1 MGFAIRRHST
11 LVLAVLALLA
21 TALVPPAATAASNP
35 RRALSRALTNGL
47 SQAGNATGAYVVDL
61 TTGQTLFSERAGTG
75 RLPASVEKL
84 YTTSTALL
92 RLGPN
97 ANLLTRVLGV
107 GTMSQGVFTGTLYL
121 KGGGDPTFGAQGFDR
136 YYYGT
141 GASVQRLVA
150 NLIRDTGLRAV
161 DGRIA
166 GDESYFDSLRG
177 TIATDFESS
186 SYVEGQLSGL
196 AYDRG
201 FTSVS
206 ELAFQP
212 HPAQFAAQ
220 QFAAALRA
228 AGVKVPNRT
237 PIYAGT
243 APPEARQLTDIHSP
257 RLATLLKLTNAP
269 SDNFFAEMLIKDLG
283 ARFGGAGTTAAG
295 AAVVLAQIARS
306 FGIHPRLDDGSGLSY
321 DDSTSPMDVVTLL
334 EHMAGNQPFVR
345 SLAVA
350 GESGTLIDEMR
361 GTYAQGRCRGKTG
374 TLQAVSN
381 LVGYCTA
388 RNGDE
393 LAFAFLMNSIDP
405 DYAHPIQDRMAL
417 ALTDYNAAEPAPK
430 TSPPKSGSP
439 TPTGGGAP

>member
-1 MGFAIRRHST
+1 MGFSIRRHSQPL
-11 LVLAVLALLA
+11 LVVLALLTA
-21 TALVPPAATAASNP
+21 ALVPPAANAAAN
-35 RRALSRALTNGL
+35 AGGTLTRALTKGL
-47 SQAGNATGAYVVDL
+47 KRAGEDTGADVVDL
-61 TTGQTLFSERAGTG
+61 TTGRTLFSDRGDTA

-84 YTTSTALL
+84 YTTSTVLL
-92 RLGPN
+92 RFGPN

-107 GTMSQGVFTGTLYL
+107 GTMSDGVFTGTLYL

-141 GASVQRLVA
+141 GTTMQRLVA

-186 SYVEGQLSGL
+186 EYVEGQLSAL

-201 FTSVS
+201 YTDIH
-206 ELAFQP
+206 ETTFQP

-228 AGVKVPNRT
+228 GGVKVPKKT
-237 PIYAGT
+237 PVYAAH
-243 APPEARQLTDIHSP
+243 APPDARQLTDVHSP
-257 RLATLLKLTNAP
+257 RMSTLVRLTNAP
-269 SDNFFAEMLIKDLG
+269 SDNFFAETLLKDIG
-283 ARFGGAGTTAAG
+283 AQFGGAGTTAAG
-295 AAVVLAQIARS
+295 AAVVRAQIARS

-321 DDSTSPMDVVTLL
+321 DDSSSPAEIVALL
-334 EHMAGNQPFVR
+334 EHMAGNESFVR

-350 GESGTLIDEMR
+350 GESGTLVDEMR
-361 GTYAQGRCRGKTG
+361 GTYAQGRCRGKSG
-374 TLQAVSN
+374 TLQVVSN

-388 RNGDE
+388 RDGDE
-393 LAFAFLMNSIDP
+393 LAFAFMMSGVNP
-405 DYAHPIQDRMAL
+405 DNAHPIQDRMAL
-417 ALTDYNAAEPAPK
+417 ALADYNAAAPTPK
-430 TSPPKSGSP
+430 SSPPTT
-439 TPTGGGAP
+439 TPPGGGVSP

>member
-1 MGFAIRRHST
+1 MGRHST
-11 LVLAVLALLA
+11 LVLVAAALASTGLA
-21 TALVPPAATAASNP
+21 PPAANAASNP
-35 RRALSRALTNGL
+35 LRALTRTLKKGL
-47 SQAGNATGAYVVDL
+47 HQAGDASGAYVVDL
-61 TTGQTLFSERAGTG
+61 TTGKTLFSERATSG

-92 RLGPN
+92 RFGPN

-107 GTMSQGVFTGTLYL
+107 GTMSDGTFTGTLYL

-141 GASVQRLVA
+141 GATMQRLVA
-150 NLIRDTGLRAV
+150 NLIRDTGLRAL

-201 FTSVS
+201 YTSVS
-206 ELAFQP
+206 EVAFQP
-212 HPAQFAAQ
+212 HPAQFAAR

-228 AGVKVPNRT
+228 AGVKVPKRT
-237 PIYAGT
+237 PVFAAV
-243 APPEARQLTDIHSP
+243 APPEARQLTDVHSP
-257 RLATLLKLTNAP
+257 RISKLVKLTNTP
-269 SDNFFAEMLIKDLG
+269 SDNFFAETLIKDLG

-295 AAVVLAQIARS
+295 VAVVRAQIADS

-321 DDSTSPMDVVTLL
+321 DDSSSPEEVVSLL
-334 EHMAGNQPFVR
+334 EHMAGNAQFVS

-350 GESGTLIDEMR
+350 GESGTLVDELR
-361 GTYAQGRCRGKTG
+361 GTYAQGRCRGKSG
-374 TLQAVSN
+374 TLQVVSN
-381 LVGYCTA
+381 LAGYCTA
-388 RNGDE
+388 RNGNE
-393 LAFAFLMNSIDP
+393 LAFAFLMSNINP
-405 DYAHPIQDRMAL
+405 DNAHPIQDRMAL
-417 ALTDYNAAEPAPK
+417 AVADYNAAEPAPK
-430 TSPPKSGSP
+430 SSPPKSSSP
-439 TPTGGGAP
+439 PSPGGGVGP